1 MITNIKLVY
10 FAIRKVLAEKIYLLL
25 ALFMAA
31 FFFGVFIFIPLV
43 TIPGNDLRFQLSI
56 YSRENYI
63 LMTSLAILIG
73 ITFTMQIYTAR
84 KQLILRKSLPPV
96 LQGAV
101 LSGASG
107 IFGSIVGTASC
118 ASCLASLF
126 GFIGLGTGSV
136 FFVLKNQSYFL
147 FGAVVLMLI
156 SLYFAARKIN
166 RVCSSC

>member
-10 FAIRKVLAEKIYLLL
+10 FAIKEVFTKRTYLLL
-25 ALFMAA
+25 ALIMAA
-31 FFFGVFIFIPLV
+31 FFFSVFIFIPLV

-63 LMTSLAILIG
+63 FMTFLALLIG
-73 ITFTMQIYTAR
+73 ITFTMQIYAVR
-84 KQLILRKSLPPV
+84 QQRALRKSLPI
-96 LQGAV
+96 LQGTV

-107 IFGSIVGTASC
+107 IFGSVIGAASC

-136 FFVLKNQSYFL
+136 FFVIDNQNYFL
-147 FGAVVLMLI
+147 WGSILIMLV
-156 SLYFAARKIN
+156 SLYFAAQKIN
-166 RVCSSC
+166 KVCTSC